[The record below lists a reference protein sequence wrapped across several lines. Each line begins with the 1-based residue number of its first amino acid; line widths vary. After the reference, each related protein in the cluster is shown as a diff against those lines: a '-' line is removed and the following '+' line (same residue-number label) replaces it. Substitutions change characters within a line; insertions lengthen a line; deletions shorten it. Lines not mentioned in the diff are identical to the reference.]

1 MSQVAGK
8 ISRPVLII
16 DDVLD
21 SGDTV
26 RAVRRKIRETDAP
39 VAVMCQKPW
48 SIIKPDYCL
57 ISTEKWIIFPW
68 E

>member
-1 MSQVAGK
+1 M
-8 ISRPVLII
+8 II